1 MAKGVVGMKFKITA
15 LAGVVVGSLAMA
27 VAAMAQS
34 NTPQEDKNLKMVLDW
49 QREVVAYGHVELA
62 SKYMAADYIE
72 HNPNVPTPG
81 MAGFVAYYGRT
92 PARPIQASLPKQPV
106 KAFAK
111 GDYVVMVWVHDDED
125 STGKKFQYNT
135 YDVLRIQDGKIQ
147 EHWDDQPKA
156 AAK

>member
-1 MAKGVVGMKFKITA
+1 MKLRTMAF
-15 LAGVVVGSLAMA
+15 AGVVFGSLVMA
-27 VAAMAQS
+27 LPGLAQS
-34 NTPQEDKNLKMVLDW
+34 NTPQEDKNLKMALDW
-49 QREVVAYGHVELA
+49 QREVVVFGHTELA

-72 HNPNVPTPG
+72 HNPNVPKPG
-81 MAGFVAYYGRT
+81 MGGFVEYRAAKT
-92 PARPIQASLPKQPV
+92 PARPIQAALPMQPV

-135 YDVLRIQDGKIQ
+135 YDVLRFQDGKIQ